1 MVAIDTRSNR
11 VVTTKTP
18 STPADPAVGF
28 LTRGREV
35 LGILGILGIL
45 GAAAGDIASIL
56 HGQHATVGGDRAV
69 GRPGRRRV
77 P

>member
-28 LTRGREV
+28 LTAVEKMLR
-35 LGILGILGIL
+35 IL

>member
-28 LTRGREV
+28 LTAVEK
-35 LGILGILGIL
+35 ILGILGVL

>member
-28 LTRGREV
+28 LTAVEKM
-35 LGILGILGIL
+35 LGIL